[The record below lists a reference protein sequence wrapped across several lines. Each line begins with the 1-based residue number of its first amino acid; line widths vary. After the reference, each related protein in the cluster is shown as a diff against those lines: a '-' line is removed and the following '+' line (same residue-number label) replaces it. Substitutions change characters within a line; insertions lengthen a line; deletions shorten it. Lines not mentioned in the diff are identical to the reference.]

1 MERRGQKHRSTLDAE
16 KERLGE
22 SGSLS
27 WHQVG
32 KGERTRAATTSGG
45 RDAPTNRFQNVAVGQ
60 LQRTKQ
66 CVWDGDLRKAD
77 MMEPAVEG
85 HKDS

>member
-1 MERRGQKHRSTLDAE
+1 MERSREKHKSTLDAE
-16 KERLGE
+16 KESLGE
-22 SGSLS
+22 AGSLS

-32 KGERTRAATTSGG
+32 KGGKTRAATTSGG
-45 RDAPTNRFQNVAVGQ
+45 QDAPTSRFQNVAVGQ

-77 MMEPAVEG
+77 MMESAVEG